1 MGTKAKGNYPEPRAA
16 VQKVDKARIMPP
28 LDYDARWLPIEAAPA
43 LLAERTTALAI
54 DLTDALLRGHL
65 RCIRSAAGE
74 RKRVAASAW
83 RYQLILWSGKDG
95 LRVLRRPQPGRVR
108 RHREVGSRLGFLCL
122 ETGLRP
128 HSGRR
133 AVRGVDRDDPH

>member
-16 VQKVDKARIMPP
+16 VQKMDKAHIMPP

-83 RYQLILWSGKDG
+83 RYQLILSSGKDG
-95 LRVLRRPQPGRVR
+95 LRVLRRPQPGEYGDPVK
-108 RHREVGSRLGFLCL
+108 S
-122 ETGLRP
+122 
-128 HSGRR
+128 
-133 AVRGVDRDDPH
+133 VRGWVFYVWKPDFDRIWPPGGARGRS